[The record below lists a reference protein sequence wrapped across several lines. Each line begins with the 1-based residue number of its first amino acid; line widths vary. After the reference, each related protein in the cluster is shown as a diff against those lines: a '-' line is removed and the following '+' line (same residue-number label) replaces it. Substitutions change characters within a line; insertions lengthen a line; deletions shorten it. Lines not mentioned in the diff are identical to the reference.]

1 MVQILLVLG
10 LLLMVYNTYTGLQI
24 KGLAPGGIIGER
36 LTQLN
41 TLIVF
46 FALGYLLVGIL
57 TWSRPADTLLFIMA
71 LILLFGAIFVLLVL
85 RLVQAILKA
94 LEG

>member
-10 LLLMVYNTYTGLQI
+10 LLLMVYNTYTGLQV
-24 KGLAPGGIIGER
+24 KGQAPGGIIGER

-41 TLIVF
+41 ALIIF
-46 FALGYLLVGIL
+46 FTLGYLLVGIL
-57 TWSRPADTLLFIMA
+57 TWNRPADTLLAIMA
-71 LILLFGAIFVLLVL
+71 LILLFGAIFVFLVL

>member
-1 MVQILLVLG
+1 MVQVLLLLG
-10 LLLMVYNTYTGLQI
+10 LLLMAYNTYTGLQI
-24 KGLAPGGIIGER
+24 KGQASGGIIGER
-36 LTQLN
+36 LSQLN
-41 TLIVF
+41 AFIVF
-46 FALGYLLVGIL
+46 FSLGYLLVAVL
-57 TWSRPADTLLFIMA
+57 TWSRPTDTLLVIMA

>member
-1 MVQILLVLG
+1 MVQILFVLG

-41 TLIVF
+41 ALIVF
-46 FALGYLLVGIL
+46 FALGYLLVGVL
-57 TWSRPADTLLFIMA
+57 TWSRPADTLLVIMA